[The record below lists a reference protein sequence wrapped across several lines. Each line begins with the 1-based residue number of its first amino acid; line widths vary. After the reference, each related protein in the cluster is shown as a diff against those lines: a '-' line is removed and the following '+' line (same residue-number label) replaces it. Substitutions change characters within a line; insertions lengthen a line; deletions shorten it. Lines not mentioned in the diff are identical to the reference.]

1 MLSSTADK
9 LFWMARYAERA
20 ENLARMLD
28 VNYRMSLFPQ
38 GPQLADQGWSALLS
52 ISDLL
57 GEYQTRYQDIVPDKA
72 LTFFTFD
79 HSHPS
84 SIISC
89 WRAVRENARA
99 VRGALT
105 AETWETINST
115 WLELRKMQSSF
126 SAGGDVGDFFEWVKY
141 RSHLVRGV
149 LRSTMLRDE
158 AFHFTWLGT
167 YLERAD
173 NTARILDVKYHMLLP
188 RGEGVGGAVDY
199 YQWSALLNSLAAFEI
214 YRKVYRDAITPRR
227 VAELMILRED
237 MPRSLRHSIRQAYFH
252 LKEIRNHQS
261 AETERRMGV
270 LDAELHFG
278 RIEDIF
284 TAGLHEYLMNFIEQV
299 YDLGERVSKDF
310 LVAASVAS

>member
-38 GPQLADQGWSALLS
+38 GPQSVNQGWNALLA
-52 ISDLL
+52 ISDLM
-57 GEYQTRYQDIVPDKA
+57 GEYQSRYAEITPEKA
-72 LTFFTFD
+72 LAFIAFD
-79 HSHPS
+79 GSHPS
-84 SIISC
+84 SIMSC

-115 WLELRKMQSSF
+115 WLELRTIEANLT
-126 SAGGDVGDFFEWVKY
+126 AGGDVGGFFEWVKY

-188 RGEGVGGAVDY
+188 GGEGVGGAADY
-199 YQWSALLNSLAAFEI
+199 YQWSALLNSVAAFEI
-214 YRKVYRDAITPRR
+214 YRKVYRDVITPRR
-227 VAELMILRED
+227 VAELLILRED
-237 MPRSLRHSIRQAYFH
+237 MPRSLGHCIRQSYFH
-252 LKEIRNHQS
+252 LQQIRNHHS
-261 AETERRMGV
+261 AETERRVGV

-284 TAGLHEYLMNFIEQV
+284 ESGLHEYLMNFIERV
-299 YDLGERVSKDF
+299 YELGERVSKDF
-310 LVAASVAS
+310 LVSSEVA

>member
-38 GPQLADQGWSALLS
+38 GPQAVNQGWNALLA
-52 ISDLL
+52 ISDLM
-57 GEYQTRYQDIVPDKA
+57 GEYHSRHQEVTPEKA
-72 LTFFTFD
+72 LAFFAFD
-79 HSHPS
+79 GSHPS
-84 SIISC
+84 SIMSC
-89 WRAVRENARA
+89 WRAVRQNARA

-115 WLELRKMQSSF
+115 WLELRTMQASI
-126 SAGGDVGDFFEWVKY
+126 SAGGEVSTFFEWVKY

-188 RGEGVGGAVDY
+188 GGEGVGGAVDY
-199 YQWSALLNSLAAFEI
+199 YQWSAVLNSVAAFEI
-214 YRKVYRDAITPRR
+214 YRKVYRDVITPRR
-227 VAELMILRED
+227 VAELLILRED
-237 MPRSLRHSIRQAYFH
+237 MPRSLRHCIRQAYFH

-261 AETERRMGV
+261 AETERLMGV
-270 LDAELHFG
+270 LDAELNFG

-284 TAGLHEYLMNFIEQV
+284 EAGLHEYLMSCIERV
-299 YDLGERVSKDF
+299 YDLGEGVSKDF
-310 LVAASVAS
+310 LVAAEAA